1 MSEDVRP
8 FEEYKEM
15 IEDMTKDNMIRG
27 LYDLSKRVTDLLNER
42 QRLKERI
49 EYLERSIARKEDT
62 IEGYIHETVEL
73 DEYKQLNK
81 QLKEQMEELKH
92 IMYVIRDDNG
102 FKHLWCKDMI
112 LDWLGSD

>member
-27 LYDLSKRVTDLLNER
+27 LYDLSKRVTDLLNEKKK
-42 QRLKERI
+42 LEKE
-49 EYLERSIARKEDT
+49 L
-62 IEGYIHETVEL
+62 
-73 DEYKQLNK
+73 Q
-81 QLKEQMEELKH
+81 ELKH

-102 FKHLWCKDMI
+102 LNHLWCKDMI
-112 LDWLGSD
+112 LDWLGSDAK